1 MSQDILVWVAFNIF
15 VLAMLALDLG
25 VFHRRQH
32 VVGVREALLWS
43 ALWIALAL
51 VFNAGL
57 YIYEGQEV
65 ALMFF
70 TGYLLEKSLSVDN
83 LFVFLLIF
91 TYFSVPRLYQH
102 KVLFWGILGALIM
115 RATMIAVGVTLIHH
129 FHWILYVFGAFLIFT
144 GARMAMQSDEQIHP
158 DRNPVVRLFTR
169 FFPVTTSYHESRFF
183 VRLDGRLVA
192 TPLFIVVLVV
202 EATDVV
208 FAVDSIPAI
217 FAVTTDPFIV
227 YTSNIFAILG
237 LRALYFAL
245 AGVMGYF
252 HYLKYGLSLVLV
264 FIGIKMVIADFY
276 KIPVQWA
283 LTVVASLLLL
293 SVLASLIWP
302 PAPEDQTESGGGG
315 GDGLATCWDERLL
328 NDNLH
333 RISQGKPHRLCY
345 RIPRSCHP
353 PNVPK
358 TYQPTGYRM
367 SSGSWSNH
375 RTL

>member
-1 MSQDILVWVAFNIF
+1 MIWVAFNIF
-15 VLAMLALDLG
+15 VLIMLALDLG

-43 ALWIALAL
+43 ALWIALAM
-51 VFNAGL
+51 VFNVGL

-91 TYFSVPRLYQH
+91 TYFGVPRLYQH
-102 KVLFWGILGALIM
+102 KVLFWGILGALVM
-115 RATMIAVGVTLIHH
+115 RAAMIAVGVTLIHH

-144 GARMAMQSDEQIHP
+144 GARMAMQGDEEIEP
-158 DRNPVVRLFTR
+158 DKNPLVRLFKR

-183 VRLDGRLVA
+183 VRLDGRLFA

-252 HYLKYGLSLVLV
+252 HYLKYGLSFVLV

-283 LTVVASLLLL
+283 LAVVAGLLLL
-293 SVLASLIWP
+293 SVVASLIWP
-302 PAPEDQTESGGGG
+302 PANEEEPENEQLEVTD
-315 GDGLATCWDERLL
+315 
-328 NDNLH
+328 
-333 RISQGKPHRLCY
+333 
-345 RIPRSCHP
+345 
-353 PNVPK
+353 
-358 TYQPTGYRM
+358 
-367 SSGSWSNH
+367 
-375 RTL
+375 

>member
-1 MSQDILVWVAFNIF
+1 MSQNILVWVAFNIF
-15 VLAMLALDLG
+15 VLIMLALDLG

-57 YIYEGQEV
+57 YVYEGPEA

-91 TYFSVPRLYQH
+91 SYFGVPRLYQH

-129 FHWILYVFGAFLIFT
+129 FHWILYVFGGFLIFT
-144 GARMAMQSDEQIHP
+144 GVRMAMQGDEEIQP
-158 DRNPVVRLFTR
+158 DKNPVVRLFTR
-169 FFPVTTSYHESRFF
+169 FFPVATSYHESRFF

-252 HYLKYGLSLVLV
+252 HYLKYGLSFVLV

-283 LTVVASLLLL
+283 LTVVAALLFL

-302 PAPEDQTESGGGG
+302 PAPEDQTETEEVEVT
-315 GDGLATCWDERLL
+315 D
-328 NDNLH
+328 
-333 RISQGKPHRLCY
+333 
-345 RIPRSCHP
+345 
-353 PNVPK
+353 
-358 TYQPTGYRM
+358 
-367 SSGSWSNH
+367 
-375 RTL
+375 

>member
-1 MSQDILVWVAFNIF
+1 MSQDIMIWVAFNIF
-15 VLAMLALDLG
+15 VLIMLALDLG

-43 ALWIALAL
+43 ALWIALAM
-51 VFNAGL
+51 VFNVGL

-91 TYFSVPRLYQH
+91 TYFGVPRLYQH

-144 GARMAMQSDEQIHP
+144 GARMAMQGDEEIHP

-169 FFPVTTSYHESRFF
+169 FFPVATSYHESRFF
-183 VRLDGRLVA
+183 VRLDGQAVRH
-192 TPLFIVVLVV
+192 TPVHCGTGGGSHRRGFRRRFNPGHFRRHDRPVHRI
-202 EATDVV
+202 
-208 FAVDSIPAI
+208 
-217 FAVTTDPFIV
+217 

-252 HYLKYGLSLVLV
+252 HYLKYGLSFVLV
-264 FIGIKMVIADFY
+264 FIGIKMVIVDFY

-283 LTVVASLLLL
+283 LAVVAALLLL

-302 PAPEDQTESGGGG
+302 PANEEEAENEHLEVTD
-315 GDGLATCWDERLL
+315 
-328 NDNLH
+328 
-333 RISQGKPHRLCY
+333 
-345 RIPRSCHP
+345 
-353 PNVPK
+353 
-358 TYQPTGYRM
+358 
-367 SSGSWSNH
+367 
-375 RTL
+375 

>member
-1 MSQDILVWVAFNIF
+1 MSQDIMIWVAFNIF
-15 VLAMLALDLG
+15 VLIMLALDLG

-43 ALWIALAL
+43 ALWIALAM
-51 VFNAGL
+51 VFNVGL

-91 TYFSVPRLYQH
+91 TYFGVPRLYQH
-102 KVLFWGILGALIM
+102 KVLFWGILGALVM

-144 GARMAMQSDEQIHP
+144 GARMATQGDEEIEP
-158 DRNPVVRLFTR
+158 DKNPLVRLFKR

-183 VRLDGRLVA
+183 VRLDGRLFA

-252 HYLKYGLSLVLV
+252 HYLKYGLSFVLV
-264 FIGIKMVIADFY
+264 FIGIKMVIVDLY

-283 LTVVASLLLL
+283 LAVVASLLLL
-293 SVLASLIWP
+293 SVVASLIWP
-302 PAPEDQTESGGGG
+302 PANEEETENEQLEVT
-315 GDGLATCWDERLL
+315 D
-328 NDNLH
+328 
-333 RISQGKPHRLCY
+333 
-345 RIPRSCHP
+345 
-353 PNVPK
+353 
-358 TYQPTGYRM
+358 
-367 SSGSWSNH
+367 
-375 RTL
+375 

>member
-1 MSQDILVWVAFNIF
+1 
-15 VLAMLALDLG
+15 
-25 VFHRRQH
+25 
-32 VVGVREALLWS
+32 
-43 ALWIALAL
+43 
-51 VFNAGL
+51 
-57 YIYEGQEV
+57 
-65 ALMFF
+65 
-70 TGYLLEKSLSVDN
+70 
-83 LFVFLLIF
+83 
-91 TYFSVPRLYQH
+91 YQH
-102 KVLFWGILGALIM
+102 KVLFWGILGALVM

-144 GARMAMQSDEQIHP
+144 GARMAMQGDEEIEP
-158 DRNPVVRLFTR
+158 DKNPLVRLFKR

-183 VRLDGRLVA
+183 VRLDGRLFA

-252 HYLKYGLSLVLV
+252 HYLKYGLSFVLV

-283 LTVVASLLLL
+283 LAVVAGLLLL
-293 SVLASLIWP
+293 SVVASLIWP
-302 PAPEDQTESGGGG
+302 PASEEEPENEQLEVTD
-315 GDGLATCWDERLL
+315 
-328 NDNLH
+328 
-333 RISQGKPHRLCY
+333 
-345 RIPRSCHP
+345 
-353 PNVPK
+353 
-358 TYQPTGYRM
+358 
-367 SSGSWSNH
+367 
-375 RTL
+375 

>member
-32 VVGVREALLWS
+32 AVGVREALLWS

-57 YIYEGQEV
+57 YIFEGPEA

-91 TYFSVPRLYQH
+91 TYFGVPRLYQH
-102 KVLFWGILGALIM
+102 KVLFWGILGALVM

-129 FHWILYVFGAFLIFT
+129 FHWILYVFGGFLVIT
-144 GARMAMQSDEQIHP
+144 GVRMAMQGDEEIQP
-158 DRNPVVRLFTR
+158 DKNPLVRLFTR

-183 VRLDGRLVA
+183 VRLDGRLFA

-208 FAVDSIPAI
+208 FALDSIPAI

-245 AGVMGYF
+245 AGVMGF
-252 HYLKYGLSLVLV
+252 FRYLKYGLSFVLV

-276 KIPVQWA
+276 KIPVHWA
-283 LTVVASLLLL
+283 LIVVAALLLL

-302 PAPEDQTESGGGG
+302 PAPEDQTENEQVEVT
-315 GDGLATCWDERLL
+315 D
-328 NDNLH
+328 
-333 RISQGKPHRLCY
+333 
-345 RIPRSCHP
+345 
-353 PNVPK
+353 
-358 TYQPTGYRM
+358 
-367 SSGSWSNH
+367 
-375 RTL
+375 

>member
-1 MSQDILVWVAFNIF
+1 MSPNILVWVAFNIF
-15 VLAMLALDLG
+15 VLVMLALDLG

-91 TYFSVPRLYQH
+91 SYFSVPRLYQH
-102 KVLFWGILGALIM
+102 KVLFWGILGALVM

-144 GARMAMQSDEQIHP
+144 GVRMAMQGDEQIQP

-169 FFPVTTSYHESRFF
+169 FFPVTTTYHESKFF
-183 VRLDGRLVA
+183 VRLDGRLIA

-245 AGVMGYF
+245 AGVMG
-252 HYLKYGLSLVLV
+252 LLPLPQVRAVLRARLHRHQD
-264 FIGIKMVIADFY
+264 GHRR
-276 KIPVQWA
+276 
-283 LTVVASLLLL
+283 LLQDSRSMGPCRGRL
-293 SVLASLIWP
+293 P
-302 PAPEDQTESGGGG
+302 PAPLRPRLPHLARCFRGPGRERGGR
-315 GDGLATCWDERLL
+315 GDGLE
-328 NDNLH
+328 
-333 RISQGKPHRLCY
+333 G
-345 RIPRSCHP
+345 
-353 PNVPK
+353 
-358 TYQPTGYRM
+358 G
-367 SSGSWSNH
+367 
-375 RTL
+375 

>member
-1 MSQDILVWVAFNIF
+1 MSQDIMIWVAFNIF
-15 VLAMLALDLG
+15 VLIMLALDLG

-43 ALWIALAL
+43 ALWIALAM
-51 VFNAGL
+51 VFNVGL

-91 TYFSVPRLYQH
+91 TYFGVPRLYQH
-102 KVLFWGILGALIM
+102 KVLFWGILGALVM

-144 GARMAMQSDEQIHP
+144 GARMAMQGDEEIEP
-158 DRNPVVRLFTR
+158 DKNPLVRLFKR

-183 VRLDGRLVA
+183 VRLDGRLFA

-252 HYLKYGLSLVLV
+252 HYLKYGLSFVLV

-283 LTVVASLLLL
+283 LAVVAGLLLL
-293 SVLASLIWP
+293 SVVASLIWP
-302 PAPEDQTESGGGG
+302 PANEEEPENEQLEVTD
-315 GDGLATCWDERLL
+315 
-328 NDNLH
+328 
-333 RISQGKPHRLCY
+333 
-345 RIPRSCHP
+345 
-353 PNVPK
+353 
-358 TYQPTGYRM
+358 
-367 SSGSWSNH
+367 
-375 RTL
+375 

>member
-1 MSQDILVWVAFNIF
+1 MSQDIMIWVAFNIF
-15 VLAMLALDLG
+15 VLIMLALDLG

-43 ALWIALAL
+43 ALWIALAM
-51 VFNAGL
+51 VFNVGL

-91 TYFSVPRLYQH
+91 TSFGVPRLYQH
-102 KVLFWGILGALIM
+102 KVLFWGILGALVM

-144 GARMAMQSDEQIHP
+144 GARMATQGDEEIEP
-158 DRNPVVRLFTR
+158 DKNPLVRLFKR

-183 VRLDGRLVA
+183 VRLDGRLFA

-252 HYLKYGLSLVLV
+252 HYLKYGLSFVLV
-264 FIGIKMVIADFY
+264 FIGIKMVIVDLY

-283 LTVVASLLLL
+283 LAVVASLLLL
-293 SVLASLIWP
+293 SVVASLIWP
-302 PAPEDQTESGGGG
+302 PANEEETENEQLEVT
-315 GDGLATCWDERLL
+315 D
-328 NDNLH
+328 
-333 RISQGKPHRLCY
+333 
-345 RIPRSCHP
+345 
-353 PNVPK
+353 
-358 TYQPTGYRM
+358 
-367 SSGSWSNH
+367 
-375 RTL
+375 

>member
-1 MSQDILVWVAFNIF
+1 MSQDIMIWVAFNIF
-15 VLAMLALDLG
+15 VLIMLALDLG

-43 ALWIALAL
+43 ALWIALAM
-51 VFNAGL
+51 VFNVGL

-91 TYFSVPRLYQH
+91 TYFGVPRLYQH
-102 KVLFWGILGALIM
+102 KVLFWGILGALVM

-144 GARMAMQSDEQIHP
+144 GARMAMQGDEEIEP
-158 DRNPVVRLFTR
+158 DKNPLVRLFKR

-183 VRLDGRLVA
+183 VRLDGRLFA

-252 HYLKYGLSLVLV
+252 HYLKYGLSFVLV
-264 FIGIKMVIADFY
+264 FIGIKMVIVDLY

-283 LTVVASLLLL
+283 LAVVASLLLL
-293 SVLASLIWP
+293 SVVASLIWP
-302 PAPEDQTESGGGG
+302 PANEEETENEQLEVT
-315 GDGLATCWDERLL
+315 D
-328 NDNLH
+328 
-333 RISQGKPHRLCY
+333 
-345 RIPRSCHP
+345 
-353 PNVPK
+353 
-358 TYQPTGYRM
+358 
-367 SSGSWSNH
+367 
-375 RTL
+375 